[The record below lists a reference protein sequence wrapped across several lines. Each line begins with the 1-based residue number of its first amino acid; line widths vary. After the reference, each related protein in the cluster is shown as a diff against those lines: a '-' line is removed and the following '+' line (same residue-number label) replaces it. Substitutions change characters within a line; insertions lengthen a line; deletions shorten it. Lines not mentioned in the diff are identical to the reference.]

1 MKWIRSVRRTGH
13 SQNVNLPNELA
24 RELGLRPGGII
35 QVEWHPG
42 DATICLRPLPRL
54 SLPPKIPL
62 EERGETALWKT
73 TQRRRQYDNT
83 ESSRS
88 QNPSKSS

>member
-24 RELGLRPGGII
+24 RELGLTIGGLIQIEWVPG
-35 QVEWHPG
+35 E
-42 DATICLRPLPRL
+42 ATICLRPFPRL
-54 SLPPKIPL
+54 SHPPKIPL
-62 EERGETALWKT
+62 AERGETALWKPT
-73 TQRRRQYDNT
+73 MRRRQYDNT

-88 QNPSKSS
+88 PPRSKNS